1 MKRIIGVLALVLL
14 LLLSLTGCSTE
25 ETTGDFSVQ
34 TGKDAQTVA
43 IQEDFTLSMRVPE
56 TLNPLRNRDA
66 SVDRILKL
74 VFLPLI
80 GQAQNG
86 KPESGV
92 AQSWTLSADGKMLS
106 VVLEDNLYWQDG
118 TPVTAD
124 DVVFSYQT
132 IVSAP
137 EDAVYKHVMDYVA
150 SCTKTGS
157 NTVNIQFRTPFSGN
171 LSALYFP
178 IIPAAYYQ
186 GTAETNRM
194 QPMGNGP
201 YRVENYTMASSLTL
215 VANENYIHG
224 VPNIKQ
230 IQVRITAGEDT
241 DVFSLSQGIL
251 DAMVMDATEAGK
263 YLTTEDQLKSYAFDS
278 GIYDFVG
285 FNFGRELFTD
295 KNMRQ
300 AIAYAMPKDYI
311 YESIYLQ
318 YAQMTNTPVS
328 PQSWLYEENV
338 VSYTYDAQMTE
349 TLLKNAGWADSNQ
362 DGILERTQENGNMQ
376 ELRISILVNQE
387 NAARKQIASAMK
399 EELETVG
406 FAVTIDEQTYDVYSE
421 KLQSGDF
428 DLVVGGWRMSEVL
441 DLTPFFATGGAYN
454 YIGYTNEEIDQL
466 LAAAQQATQEGEML
480 LAYSNLQKRL
490 SEELPYISIAY
501 RQDVLMVSEE
511 VTGEIQPNRIDV
523 FQNIENW
530 SMENGA

>member
-1 MKRIIGVLALVLL
+1 MKRIFGILALVLL
-14 LLLSLTGCSTE
+14 LGLTGCSGE
-25 ETTGDFSVQ
+25 ETTEEFSVQ

-43 IQEDFTLSMRVPE
+43 IQDDFTLSMRVPE

-80 GQAQNG
+80 GQADNG

-92 AQSWTLSADGKMLS
+92 AQSWTLSADGSTLS
-106 VVLEDNLYWQDG
+106 VVLQDNLNWQDG

-132 IVSAP
+132 IVNAP
-137 EDAVYKHVMDYVA
+137 EDSVYKHVTDYVA

-157 NTVNIQFRTPFSGN
+157 KTVNIQFRRPFSGN

-178 IIPAAYYQ
+178 IIPASYYQ
-186 GTAETNRM
+186 GAAETNDM

-201 YRVENYTMASSLTL
+201 YRVESYTMASSLTL
-215 VANENYIHG
+215 VANENYIKG
-224 VPNIKQ
+224 APNIKK

-285 FNFGRELFTD
+285 FNFGRELFLD

-300 AIAYAMPKDYI
+300 AIAYAIPKDYI

-328 PQSWLYEENV
+328 PQFWLYEENV
-338 VSYTYDAQMTE
+338 VSYSYDPQMTE
-349 TLLKNAGWADSNQ
+349 TLLKNAGWADTNQ
-362 DGILERTQENGNMQ
+362 DGVLERTQEDGSTQ

-387 NAARKQIASAMK
+387 NTARKQIAATMK

-406 FAVTIDEQTYDVYSE
+406 FAVTIEEQTYEVYSE

-466 LAAAQQATQEGEML
+466 LTAAQQAIQEGEML

-511 VTGEIQPNRIDV
+511 VTGEIQPNRINV
-523 FQNIENW
+523 FQNMESWNI
-530 SMENGA
+530 ENGA

>member
-1 MKRIIGVLALVLL
+1 MKRMLGILTLVLL
-14 LLLSLTGCSTE
+14 LGLTGCVGE
-25 ETTGDFSVQ
+25 ETTGEFSVQ
-34 TGKDAQTVA
+34 TGKDAQTVT
-43 IQEDFTLSMRVPE
+43 IQDDFTLSMRVPE

-80 GQAQNG
+80 GQAENG

-92 AQSWTLSADGKMLS
+92 AQSWTLSADSSVLS
-106 VVLEDNLYWQDG
+106 LVLQDNLYWQDG

-124 DVVFSYQT
+124 DVVYSYQT
-132 IVSAP
+132 ILNAP
-137 EDAVYKHVMDYVA
+137 EDSVYKHVTDYVA
-150 SCTKTGS
+150 SCTKTGN
-157 NTVNIQFRTPFSGN
+157 NTVNIQFRRPFSGN

-186 GTAETNRM
+186 GVTDGSVDM

-201 YRVENYTMASSLTL
+201 YRVESYTMASSLSL
-215 VANENYIHG
+215 VANTNYIYG
-224 VPNIKQ
+224 TPKIEK

-285 FNFGRELFTD
+285 FNFGRDLFVD

-300 AIAYAMPKDYI
+300 AIAYAVPKDYI

-328 PQSWLYEENV
+328 PQFWLYEENV
-338 VSYTYDAQMTE
+338 VSYSYDPQMTE

-362 DGILERTQENGNMQ
+362 DGVLERTQENGSVQ
-376 ELRISILVNQE
+376 ELRITILVNQE
-387 NAARKQIASAMK
+387 NTARKQIASTMK

-406 FAVTIDEQTYDVYSE
+406 FAVTIDEQAYDVYSE

-454 YIGYTNEEIDQL
+454 YIDYANEEIDQL

-501 RQDVLMVSEE
+501 RQDLLMVSDE
-511 VTGEIQPNRIDV
+511 VTGEIQPNRINV

-530 SMENGA
+530 SIENDA